1 MNGCSVAQNGKMV
14 AESCGHA
21 IEHCAAEVA
30 LLHKDHVAARE
41 QVRYAAA
48 RIAFAFEVDMDL
60 VLGSR
65 SVQNIANLALC
76 YHTQFPGDLPSNI
89 ILPEKRET
97 ADDFYLDKRTSMQH
111 VSSLIFRRC
120 DVMISSQSLCALA
133 QLIVSNGCL
142 PGPRSWREFESWKVD
157 EEEGHGEFLVQT
169 IPPLLLEEQSKRS
182 LLRNLSRVGRWA
194 HDMMKSSIFAWKM
207 ELFAKKSRARG

>member
-14 AESCGHA
+14 AESCGHG

-76 YHTQFPGDLPSNI
+76 YHTEFPGDLPSNI

-142 PGPRSWREFESWKVD
+142 PGPRSWREFESWQVD

-169 IPPLLLEEQSKRS
+169 KHPLLSPTEAPSNR

-194 HDMMKSSIFAWKM
+194 HDMIKSSIFAWKV
-207 ELFAKKSRARG
+207 ELFAKKSRAS

>member
-1 MNGCSVAQNGKMV
+1 MV
-14 AESCGHA
+14 AVSCGHG
-21 IEHCAAEVA
+21 IEHCAAEVV
-30 LLHKDHVAARE
+30 LLHKDHDAARE

-76 YHTQFPGDLPSNI
+76 YHTEFPGDLPSDI

-111 VSSLIFRRC
+111 ASSLIFRRC
-120 DVMISSQSLCALA
+120 DVMISSQCLCALA

-142 PGPRSWREFESWKVD
+142 PGPRSWREFKSWQVD
-157 EEEGHGEFLVQT
+157 EEEGHAEFLVQT
-169 IPPLLLEEQSKRS
+169 NQPLLSPTEAPSKRARR

-207 ELFAKKSRARG
+207 ELFAKKTRAS